1 MKSTN
6 ELISIVIPVFNEEEV
21 ILNTLNEI
29 HSLIRGKFFYEIIV
43 INDGS
48 SDETGKIVSNCN
60 DITLINRDK
69 NRGYGFSIK
78 EGIKKAKGDAILIID
93 ADGSYPIEK
102 IPVLIDEYILNH
114 GMVVG
119 ERSGEKVSLSLFNR
133 FAKLILKTLIY
144 ILTSKWI
151 KDINSG
157 LRIFDKRIVKK
168 YSGIIPDGFSLT
180 TTLTVASMIENVN
193 VKFIPINYHKRVGK
207 SKISPIKDFLN
218 FIILIV
224 KIISFFKPLR
234 FYFPIAAFFLVM
246 AITRAIRDIFLFNSI
261 ETAAVLLFMIS
272 IQTFF
277 FGLLAELIVNKH
289 KTFNDD
295 IGVTSDS

>member
-48 SDETGKIVSNCN
+48 SDETGKIVSNYN

-234 FYFPIAAFFLVM
+234 FYFPIAAFFLVT

-295 IGVTSDS
+295 IRS